1 MKPLLS
7 IFLLLVISGIFTS
20 CKLKPGNEY
29 IANDTISMKLNDFAP
44 VDLTTDIS
52 KLTVKEKQL
61 IAILIEVADIM
72 DEIFWIQAYGDK
84 DTLLE
89 KLSSDEEVQLVNIH
103 YGPWDRMSGND
114 PFFKGTGPKP
124 PGANFY
130 PADMTIEEFEKLE
143 DTRKTSL
150 YTLIRRNEQG
160 QLTVI
165 PYHQAFREK
174 VQKASTLLTRAASYA
189 EDPGLKRY
197 LKLRAKGFLNDDY
210 RASDLA
216 WMEMKTNTIDF
227 VVGPVE
233 TYEDQLFGYKASH
246 EAYLLVKDTVWS
258 RRLNHYLALL
268 PALQQSLPV
277 DNHYKSALPE
287 KGSDLGAYDV
297 IYYAGECKAGSKT
310 IAINLP
316 NDKYV
321 QQVKGSRRVQLKNA
335 MKAKFDK
342 IMVPIAKEVLAAEHL
357 PNVTFDA
364 FFANTMFHEIAH
376 GLGPAKTISKNGS
389 IREALMEYHT
399 TIEESKADVVGIYL
413 IDQLRSMGEIELNT
427 KDSYTTFMA
436 GIFRSIRFGASNAHG
451 KANLIRYN
459 YFMEAGAISRD
470 SLGFY
475 HIDYQK
481 TKEAVHSLSAL
492 LLKLQ
497 GDGNYQLAA
506 GLLKKYGTI
515 GPLLKADLDRITRKD
530 IPVDIC
536 FEQGPGVLGL

>member
-1 MKPLLS
+1 MKPLSS
-7 IFLLLVISGIFTS
+7 IFLLLIISGTLTS
-20 CKLKPGNEY
+20 CKLRTSNENV
-29 IANDTISMKLNDFAP
+29 ANDTISMKLNDFAP

-52 KLTVKEKQL
+52 KLTAKEKQL

-89 KLSSDEEVQLVNIH
+89 NLSSDDEIKLVNIH

-114 PFFKGTGPKP
+114 PFFREIGPKS

-150 YTLIRRNEQG
+150 YTLIRRNEHG
-160 QLTVI
+160 QLIVI

-197 LKLRAKGFLNDDY
+197 LKLRAKGFLDDDY
-210 RASDLA
+210 RASDMA

-258 RRLNHYLALL
+258 RRLNQYLALL

-277 DNHYKSALPE
+277 DNRYKTALPE

-335 MKAKFDK
+335 MQAKFDK
-342 IMVPIAKEVLAAEHL
+342 IMVPIAKEVLASEHL

-364 FFANTMFHEIAH
+364 FFTNTMFHEIAH
-376 GLGPAKTISKNGS
+376 GLGPAKTIIKNGN

-481 TKEAVHSLSAL
+481 TQEAVHSLSTL

-506 GLLKKYGTI
+506 DLLKKYATI
-515 GPLLKADLDRITRKD
+515 GPLLKTDLDRITSKD

-536 FEQGPGVLGL
+536 FEQGLAVLGL